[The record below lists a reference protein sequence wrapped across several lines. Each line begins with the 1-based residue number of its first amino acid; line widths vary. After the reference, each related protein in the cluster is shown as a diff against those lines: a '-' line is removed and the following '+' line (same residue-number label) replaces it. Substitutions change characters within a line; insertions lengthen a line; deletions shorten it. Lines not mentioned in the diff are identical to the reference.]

1 MYGLSKGMRDKDST
15 VNFCGGLRL
24 AGAGVLCHFFSGKKK
39 KLGPASAA
47 AALLCTT
54 GSDRSREPSKSQV
67 AASLLHPFASQVT
80 FKTSY

>member
-1 MYGLSKGMRDKDST
+1 MSL
-15 VNFCGGLRL
+15 FLRQ
-24 AGAGVLCHFFSGKKK
+24 KKK
-39 KLGPASAA
+39 KLGPASAAA